1 MALHYTCLWAAWFAH
16 LAAWRV
22 NWAIPLTSLARPGG
36 LGAAGSPEA
45 AQKENVYLAVL
56 LTTRLDTL
64 GWGQGKPPH
73 FWAEV
78 RGGPHLWREVAPLL
92 GRSGEEDPHFL
103 AEVGGNPPTSGQK

>member
-1 MALHYTCLWAAWFAH
+1 MWFAH

-36 LGAAGSPEA
+36 FGAAGSPEA
-45 AQKENVYLAVL
+45 AQNKNVYLEVL

-64 GWGQGKPPH
+64 GRGQGKPPH

-78 RGGPHLWREVAPLL
+78 RGAPTYGEKWPHYLACLDSSGAERELN
-92 GRSGEEDPHFL
+92 PHTKRP
-103 AEVGGNPPTSGQK
+103 A